1 MMKYTTHLIAIFALI
16 FLSFNSMAYAGDDK
30 EDNSSEDNEP
40 NVIVGPQGPM
50 GPQGPV
56 GPMGPQ
62 GPAGAD
68 GAVGPQG
75 PVGPMGPQGPAGAD
89 GAVGPQG
96 PAGPVG
102 PMGPQGPAG
111 ADGAVGP
118 QGPAGPVGPMGPQ
131 GPSGAIVF
139 SNGDIIACYT
149 DPFGF
154 NTLNIGA
161 CKSGIRMFNNG
172 SFGPCLG
179 EVVPSP
185 EQCGPSG
192 FGNGIDEDCDGI
204 ADNGCA
210 TPGGFGGGGL

>member
-16 FLSFNSMAYAGDDK
+16 FLSFNSMAYASDDK

-50 GPQGPV
+50 GPQ
-56 GPMGPQ
+56 
-62 GPAGAD
+62 
-68 GAVGPQG
+68 
-75 PVGPMGPQGPAGAD
+75 
-89 GAVGPQG
+89 
-96 PAGPVG
+96 GPVG